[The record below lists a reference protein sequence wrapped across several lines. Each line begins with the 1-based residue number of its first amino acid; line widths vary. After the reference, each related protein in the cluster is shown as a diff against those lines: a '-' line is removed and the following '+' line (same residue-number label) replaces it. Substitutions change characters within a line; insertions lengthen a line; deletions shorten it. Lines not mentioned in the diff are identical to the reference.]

1 MESFPKCDFIPVDY
15 YEVRHVKSSFKKL
28 MRACVPSSP
37 FNENER
43 GFLKAMEETEWL
55 PQVGIFHYGKFL
67 VKAMEETEWLPQVGI
82 FHYGKFLVKA
92 MEETEWLPQVGI
104 FHYGKFLFII
114 RKNNHLR

>member
-15 YEVRHVKSSFKKL
+15 HEVRHVKSSFKKL

-55 PQVGIFHYGKFL
+55 PQV
-67 VKAMEETEWLPQVGI
+67 E
-82 FHYGKFLVKA
+82 
-92 MEETEWLPQVGI
+92 
-104 FHYGKFLFII
+104 
-114 RKNNHLR
+114 

>member
-1 MESFPKCDFIPVDY
+1 MEIKVKATDENIYLLYKFRIFGVVLNSQTWYSTFDKQGIKMESFPKCDFIPVDY

-55 PQVGIFHYGKFL
+55 PQVEVFHY
-67 VKAMEETEWLPQVGI
+67 
-82 FHYGKFLVKA
+82 
-92 MEETEWLPQVGI
+92 
-104 FHYGKFLFII
+104 
-114 RKNNHLR
+114 

>member
-1 MESFPKCDFIPVDY
+1 MAEKMVKDLILVNYVILQGIKMDSFPKCDFIPVDY

-55 PQVGIFHYGKFL
+55 PQVNHS
-67 VKAMEETEWLPQVGI
+67 QV
-82 FHYGKFLVKA
+82 F
-92 MEETEWLPQVGI
+92 
-104 FHYGKFLFII
+104 
-114 RKNNHLR
+114 